1 MLPLPLLR
9 RIITSP
15 KFYTSLIYFLGQTSL
30 SFGRYLF
37 HILLMRLFV
46 PAQYGEFL
54 SYLSL
59 TYLISIPT
67 GALSLVTVTKVATW
81 YGAGALDNIR
91 SFIPYLTRR
100 FFWLFLIVG
109 LTFALFSQPLATV
122 FKAEPG
128 AFVVL
133 GISLII
139 TFYSSLIRSFLAG
152 LQMFLFQ
159 TFVSFLEIIMIIGFA
174 YFFVTA
180 GYGATGAIIGQF
192 LAAIVVTILALI
204 RLKSYL
210 LPIKLP
216 VGFHVPLKQVLGF
229 GLVNSMASMAFL
241 SIDVLA
247 IRAFMSP
254 EQSGIYASLSMLG
267 RMIFFGLNP
276 IAGLAVPFLA
286 RRHGARLGTTFFF
299 LIFLTS
305 MISLGTLVS
314 FIFSIFPAQ
323 IIGILAGGSYLAG
336 AGYLGYLAFSMSLL
350 ALNLFLAAYHFAVG
364 HGQSN
369 YIVFAMSLLQ
379 PVLIYIFRHDLYSV
393 IIAGLAIQSILFVT
407 LITYTIRYI
416 HTRDK

>member
-109 LTFALFSQPLATV
+109 LVFAFFSQPLATV

-192 LAAIVVTILALI
+192 LAAIVVTVLALI

-210 LPIKLP
+210 LPIQLP
-216 VGFHVPLKQVLGF
+216 AGFHVPLKQVLGF

-286 RRHGARLGTTFFF
+286 RRHGARLGTTLFF

-305 MISLGTLVS
+305 MIFLGTLVS
-314 FIFSIFPAQ
+314 FVFSIFPAQ

-393 IIAGLAIQSILFVT
+393 IIAGLAIQSVLFVT
-407 LITYTIRYI
+407 LITYTIRYTI
-416 HTRDK
+416 NHK